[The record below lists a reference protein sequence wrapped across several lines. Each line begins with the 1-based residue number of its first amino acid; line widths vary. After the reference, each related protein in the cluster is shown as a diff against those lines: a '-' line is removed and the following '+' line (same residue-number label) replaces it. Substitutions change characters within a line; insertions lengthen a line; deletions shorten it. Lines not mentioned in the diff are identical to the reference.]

1 MEMGNGNGND
11 EVEDEGQRTKVDE
24 ERAKR
29 RNGRMTRSCI
39 LDLMSFLIF
48 SKKRARQR
56 VN

>member
-1 MEMGNGNGND
+1 MKTGNGNGND
-11 EVEDEGQRTKVDE
+11 DIEDEGQRTKIDE
-24 ERAKR
+24 EKAKGR
-29 RNGRMTRSCI
+29 DGRMIRFYI